1 VNIIF
6 FARRKKRTQTPRH
19 IADALEA
26 LGHVVR
32 TVHYGRWTGLLGRR
46 LADALLLRRAR
57 ALRAGLVLVWKDCI
71 SSSLLTKLGES
82 RKTAVICVDWM
93 PEPPQSLLD
102 RARRADLFLVTN
114 RGQLEELR
122 AAGVPRPL
130 CWLQGFDDRTYGP
143 ADEAPDWMRT
153 DVAFIGKP
161 GRPHRRELL
170 GRLAREFQT
179 KIWGPGWEELAK
191 DFRGVQGREILP
203 AQYGAVCRASKIIVG
218 CNAARGVELCFS
230 NRLWLTLGCRGF
242 LLTDRVPGLETLFEN
257 HKHLV
262 WYESADECLELVRHY
277 LDRPDERERIA
288 QAGCDIVRE
297 NHTYRHRAQ
306 ELITL
311 VDQLPNKR
319 PLDRGTPA

>member
-46 LADALLLRRAR
+46 LADVLLFRRAR

-71 SSSLLTKLGES
+71 SSSLLAKLGES